1 MISFRC
7 LDNGMKRYKFLD
19 KDDIYE
25 ALNRLR
31 DAFLAARDG
40 NEVEEI
46 INGLLTED
54 ERLKIGRRIIVAQY
68 VRSGMGID
76 QIVNILK
83 VGKNTVIQV
92 AKALDKN
99 PVFLDLVDRRMK
111 TVEREYNSKKY
122 RFEGSSYMVFKKKV
136 YTGFKRKDVSR

>member
-1 MISFRC
+1 
-7 LDNGMKRYKFLD
+7 MKRYKFLD